1 MDGNREWETLI
12 ECVSATGN
20 RLPAFYIYAGTAHHA
35 GWHEEANGLAPDTVF
50 AYTDNGWTKNYIG
63 LSGPRTI
70 SEHSLSLGTR
80 TNQSPPRELRP
91 LRHRYP
97 PLSSQI
103 GHLTAAAQAPLPSLD
118 EATISLRTSGLQY
131 CCTKDGS

>member
-20 RLPAFYIYAGTAHHA
+20 RLPAFYIYARTAHHA

-63 LSGPRTI
+63 LSGPEPFRNI
-70 SEHSLSLGTR
+70 RSPSAPGR
-80 TNQSPPRELRP
+80 TNHLHANFALLAIVTHLLVLRLDISLLLLRP
-91 LRHRYP
+91 HCLRWTKPR
-97 PLSSQI
+97 
-103 GHLTAAAQAPLPSLD
+103 SL
-118 EATISLRTSGLQY
+118 
-131 CCTKDGS
+131 